1 MVPTMRL
8 TDYER
13 DRLLITVA
21 ADVAARRRE
30 RGLKLNYPEAVAILT
45 AFVLESA
52 RDGRTVAELMSS
64 GCEVLTTDDVQP
76 GVAELVESVQVE
88 ATFPDGTKLVTLHN
102 PIRGALPADHAVI
115 AGEVIAVDD
124 VIALNAG
131 RDTVELTVEN
141 AGDRPIQVG
150 SHYHFAAT
158 NPALN
163 FDRTAAWGLRLDIPA
178 GTSVRFEPGVSRQV
192 TLVALRGRRVVP
204 GLRIQSAGV
213 LDG

>member
-1 MVPTMRL
+1 MRL

-21 ADVAARRRE
+21 ADVARRRRE
-30 RGLKLNYPEAVAILT
+30 RGLRLNYPEAVAILT

-64 GCEVLTTDDVQP
+64 GCEVLTADDVLP
-76 GVAELVESVQVE
+76 GVAELVDSVQVE

-102 PIRGALPADHAVI
+102 PVRGSSPAATVT
-115 AGEVIAVDD
+115 AGEVMAVDG

-131 RDTVELTVEN
+131 RDTVDLTVEN

-158 NPALN
+158 NPALS
-163 FDRTAAWGLRLDIPA
+163 FDRTAAWGYRLDIPA
-178 GTSVRFEPGVSRQV
+178 GTSVRFEPGVSRHV
-192 TLVALRGRRVVP
+192 TLVALRGNRVVP
-204 GLRIQSAGV
+204 GLRIESAGD